1 MSVRRELT
9 VMQTYKV
16 YQILIE
22 SQYFSITTKHSFD
35 LDEVRDF
42 KFANKK
48 ERLSGI
54 LKENNSI
61 QNFLRAY

>member
-9 VMQTYKV
+9 AMQTYKV

-22 SQYFSITTKHSFD
+22 SQNFFITMLSFG

-54 LKENNSI
+54 LKENDSI
-61 QNFLRAY
+61 QNFLRAH